1 MADLSE
7 RVRAS
12 LAGRYTIERELG
24 RGGMATVYRA
34 RDLKHD
40 RPVALKVL
48 RPELAAVLGADRFL
62 REKPRLD
69 RWRAASTATRQWSC
83 ASLVTSYGAHG
94 TLALFENPDVV
105 ECLPFRIGQLEP
117 NGHDLAIP
125 GDHPRAAA
133 DDLAG
138 LLECEGRMERIGSL
152 DGLRVEVRRARSWV
166 VLTVVSTG
174 PPRDV
179 DLSIGSNRAVGVL
192 HVLPACLVYARPA
205 LRWRAGAKGR
215 LRHIE
220 LPCADDETTQIG
232 TLRASGNGRQDD
244 TEHGSEGE
252 QVTLH
257 AQLLLR
263 PLGRGFEPAK
273 KEPARRVA
281 CSAGFAIRSPRG
293 IREPHDIAPRGS

>member
-1 MADLSE
+1 M
-7 RVRAS
+7 RVCVS
-12 LAGRYTIERELG
+12 LA
-24 RGGMATVYRA
+24 
-34 RDLKHD
+34 
-40 RPVALKVL
+40 
-48 RPELAAVLGADRFL
+48 
-62 REKPRLD
+62 
-69 RWRAASTATRQWSC
+69 
-83 ASLVTSYGAHG
+83 TSYSANG
-94 TLALFENPDVV
+94 TLALFEDPDVV
-105 ECLPFRIGQLEP
+105 ERLPFRIGQLEP
-117 NGHDLAIP
+117 DGHDLAIS
-125 GDHPRAAA
+125 GDHARTGA

-138 LLECEGRMERIGSL
+138 LLECEGRTERIGSL

-166 VLTVVSTG
+166 VLAVVTTG

-220 LPCADDETTQIG
+220 LPGADDETTQIG

-257 AQLLLR
+257 AQLLSEALIR
-263 PLGRGFEPAK
+263 AGKRETGQAT
-273 KEPARRVA
+273 
-281 CSAGFAIRSPRG
+281 SALSISTTPPR
-293 IREPHDIAPRGS
+293 